1 MATDKIDWIPEK
13 RVEELKLNQNKIFE
27 KMLYTFN
34 LLNNMDELEAFLIL
48 LPEDKRRKLYDHPI
62 LNNYDLLP

>member
-13 RVEELKLNQNKIFE
+13 RVKELKLNQNKIFE

-34 LLNNMDELEAFLIL
+34 LLNDMDELEAFLVL
-48 LPEDKRRKLYDHPI
+48 LPEDKRRKLYDHE
-62 LNNYDLLP
+62 LVEEYDLLP